1 MYIHDIQTHC
11 DPPIFDKA
19 CGENRPSRASRTV
32 REDVGASPLPGRG
45 SSSFSESSSRSLEVE
60 ECDWSSGSRSFRF
73 SESFLLS
80 WKWSGWSWC
89 PAAASCWRSPSSIC
103 PRDTAMV
110 GCGGAAWTARVY
122 FVNPHV
128 QKYRYC
134 TQCTHVHTYTCEC
147 VGGTRIYGS
156 TRK

>member
-60 ECDWSSGSRSFRF
+60 ECD
-73 SESFLLS
+73 
-80 WKWSGWSWC
+80 
-89 PAAASCWRSPSSIC
+89 
-103 PRDTAMV
+103 
-110 GCGGAAWTARVY
+110 
-122 FVNPHV
+122 
-128 QKYRYC
+128 
-134 TQCTHVHTYTCEC
+134 
-147 VGGTRIYGS
+147 
-156 TRK
+156 